1 MKNKLKVAT
10 VLLIF
15 IVSGCSHYSNIPRQR
30 SFFSAKSNEQ
40 PLKERGSLI
49 SKNNKDEIAEV
60 KVYSIISKEIT
71 EKIAQED
78 RNNWDYQQINSKD
91 KFAFNHP
98 NSTFIKK
105 SLPLAKSSLPKVF
118 KFHETKK
125 SNAFSNKLSRRKAFP
140 LTLIILGA
148 AIGLIGFI
156 FGIGYLSEKRN
167 DSRPIEP
174 PEAKKVKPVKKK
186 NTLLSTLS
194 IFFWVLSVALIIIP
208 LAFLIILELNFLSFL
223 ILIYFLVAA
232 AISAS
237 IALVFAIINYFVKKS
252 KEKSQFKNSE

>member
-1 MKNKLKVAT
+1 
-10 VLLIF
+10 
-15 IVSGCSHYSNIPRQR
+15 
-30 SFFSAKSNEQ
+30 
-40 PLKERGSLI
+40 
-49 SKNNKDEIAEV
+49 
-60 KVYSIISKEIT
+60 
-71 EKIAQED
+71 
-78 RNNWDYQQINSKD
+78 
-91 KFAFNHP
+91 
-98 NSTFIKK
+98 
-105 SLPLAKSSLPKVF
+105 LPKVF